1 MANIHVH
8 PYKTLANISALYM
21 LEPGICGR
29 KKGTGKAEKTMGG
42 RREGMDGDDD
52 GGLCEER
59 EEQGAMEEDDVVDS
73 GLRSAAMR
81 MVTTTTTSLP
91 ILFFTKRSSQRSY
104 DINSNTFDN

>member
-81 MVTTTTTSLP
+81 MVTTTTTICLSTF
-91 ILFFTKRSSQRSY
+91 IWRSICFSAIQCP
-104 DINSNTFDN
+104 